1 MLYLPLILGASLVA
15 FGYSQDLELQTS
27 VAAEYRHGVLR
38 HTTEPPLAAA
48 PSAEPPPERSTVNII
63 AHALAFLITQRE
75 SDWGWRNDTPKV
87 LTALR
92 MLQGRPTTNLEL
104 ELSSKQMEIELVILL
119 WRHHELP
126 IAAAQLAEYCLAL
139 SALCYDPRQFHGH
152 DLIGTLQHHEA
163 PHDLDFAYAT
173 LAACTARAHVRKK
186 QIRRLLDIA
195 NTAKDHNIG
204 KQATPP
210 SSGTP
215 IRPHRS
221 PLCRP
226 ALPPVLLFTAFRYS
240 RDDYFGLKVHCDG
253 PSAPEPAALAA
264 PAQYQSGAATAAG
277 RRLRQPLQHRAGDAG
292 GWSRAGPRPPRLTR
306 ALLQALDDLT
316 ELKAYWNPT
325 AARAYLET
333 RQDPDGAFTDA
344 GLTSDVLLALGKRG
358 LGMVRLMECGRH
370 DSDDE
375 SNVEIEG
382 LTKSLS
388 AHGND
393 SEIRNVSIT
402 YTLWVGSNVT
412 ENCTVAITAP
422 RNTSFYAVMQ
432 TAMEQDARFAFEAS
446 EWPNGHYVHTLAGY
460 KEEPMGYNYWLLY
473 RLPELP
479 DPSAPPANQLVA
491 PVGVDDLLIE
501 EGDHYLF
508 WYKKL

>member
-195 NTAKDHNIG
+195 NTAKDHNIDTV
-204 KQATPP
+204 AMT
-210 SSGTP
+210 
-215 IRPHRS
+215 ILALRCIVMDHRH
-221 PLCRP
+221 RN
-226 ALPPVLLFTAFRYS
+226 
-240 RDDYFGLKVHCDG
+240 
-253 PSAPEPAALAA
+253 
-264 PAQYQSGAATAAG
+264 
-277 RRLRQPLQHRAGDAG
+277 LQHSLRRPSISLARQQQPDG
-292 GWSRAGPRPPRLTR
+292 GFGNLYNT
-306 ALLQALDDLT
+306 ALVMQALDDLT